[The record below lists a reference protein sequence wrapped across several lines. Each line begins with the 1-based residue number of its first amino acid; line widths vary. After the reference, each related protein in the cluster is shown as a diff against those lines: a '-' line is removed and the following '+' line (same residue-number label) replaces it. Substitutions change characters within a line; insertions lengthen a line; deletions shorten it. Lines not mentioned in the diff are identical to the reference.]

1 MTVSQII
8 ATIIILGFLIY
19 FLNDVIRHAIARGGS
34 AKRVIVRIIIWLLIF
49 GVILGVGGAH
59 FIGWWKAWPILIQI
73 PSTVGAFFFSSIVGV
88 FFGFYPADR
97 ASKLNPIECLRYE

>member
-49 GVILGVGGAH
+49 GVILGVNLLVNSDWVPGK
-59 FIGWWKAWPILIQI
+59 WL
-73 PSTVGAFFFSSIVGV
+73 FSIS
-88 FFGFYPADR
+88 F
-97 ASKLNPIECLRYE
+97 